1 MISPFRLFK
10 AWRVHRARR
19 VLWKWRDSILHWR
32 KTASS
37 TGNSV
42 VCFMSCYDMSFCC
55 MQYEDRFKAVM
66 GKSANIHERCCKW
79 LRDNNPKKGS

>member
-1 MISPFRLFK
+1 
-10 AWRVHRARR
+10 
-19 VLWKWRDSILHWR
+19 
-32 KTASS
+32 
-37 TGNSV
+37 
-42 VCFMSCYDMSFCC
+42 MSCYDMSFCC